1 VPIPTNTRA
10 ACAEAME
17 KAEAEEPWFG
27 IEQEYTLLNA
37 LTKWPLGWPDNG
49 YPAPQVGWVWR
60 MGVFLGFGGCFLGL
74 GGTPARSPLFNQ
86 RILPLASAAAAPSP
100 WPSRVCSTP
109 PATGRR
115 PLRSIL
121 PPPTLQPL

>member
-1 VPIPTNTRA
+1 MTDIIPIPTNTRA

-49 YPAPQVGWVWR
+49 YPAPQGPYYCSAGTGNS
-60 MGVFLGFGGCFLGL
+60 MGRDIADVHYKVRCEC
-74 GGTPARSPLFNQ
+74 R
-86 RILPLASAAAAPSP
+86 
-100 WPSRVCSTP
+100 CM
-109 PATGRR
+109 
-115 PLRSIL
+115 
-121 PPPTLQPL
+121 